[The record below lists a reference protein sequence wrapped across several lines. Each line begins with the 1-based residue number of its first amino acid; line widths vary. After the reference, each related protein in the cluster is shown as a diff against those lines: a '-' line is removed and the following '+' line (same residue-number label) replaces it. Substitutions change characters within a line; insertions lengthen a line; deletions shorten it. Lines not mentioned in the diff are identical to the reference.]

1 MSTTEIDLSPD
12 SPPPRPPARPCRL
25 RFLGWGLAF
34 IVGVIVLF
42 GVLLG
47 SSWGLNML
55 ARGISALSTQLK
67 IERAEGRL
75 DHLVLSGVQFQNA
88 NLQLQLDRLELAWS
102 PLQLRSAHVDIQLLK
117 LGQVDYQARQ
127 PSSDPLTLPSSLAS
141 PVTVQVQKIELGGVT
156 IDHQPILTG
165 LLGRFESQPQQHR
178 LTLSEVRSPW
188 GQMNGGLSV
197 QVARPF
203 ALKGQLAWAGGTTQQ
218 PSQAQLAVTGS
229 LSHVQLQLQADSLGL
244 SAQGKA
250 ELQPFAGSIG
260 AVVQQAQLTFA
271 HWNPASIVP
280 SAPTAMLSGEL
291 LLPKP
296 TGPNAE
302 RVGVLSIQNVQPGH
316 FSAQHLPFHTLS
328 TQMRLNPDGLAL
340 SAGRI
345 ALLGGALGFD
355 GQITR
360 SHLNLQ
366 TQWFD
371 VNAAECWG
379 SAAPATE
386 ISGVISVQGRI
397 EQPVVA
403 VDWRDGARK
412 LTAQIAYLPHTS
424 SLPPR
429 VQLKQAVFSEH
440 RAQLNMS
447 GEWSLAAPHA
457 FSGRVSSVDID
468 LSRFWPSWPRSQ
480 LNVQWQGQ
488 GALLPKKVLESSW
501 TILPSTLQAVPLSG
515 HGKVHVQGDHVES
528 MDVALHAGHNH
539 VVASGAFGRRGE
551 RLAIQVDAPA
561 LAELGAGF
569 SGRAALKLAAIGEW
583 LDPQVEINASANNLR
598 IPSILQLAQAELH
611 GALWP
616 GTTGRVG
623 LSGSLQGL
631 SAAQLDVR
639 QLTVSASGVQ
649 RDHRLTLAA
658 QGLVAKQ
665 ALDMRIALQGGLSSA
680 MRWQGKIEALSN
692 QGAWPVSLSKPVKM
706 SVSPELFTL
715 ESADVQ
721 ALGGRW
727 RLAQWIWKKGE
738 GIQSKGT
745 FSRVSLL
752 PWLAMNPRIAASQL
766 DVGGAWDV
774 QWLERLAGQVQI
786 FRERGDFS
794 VLPPDGGAHPLALG
808 LKDAKLLLTLNHD
821 QLRVQG
827 DLASALGGLSMQ
839 AKTSFVREGGRW
851 RWGRSSLLDAQL
863 DAEMTSI
870 KPLGVLLNPW
880 WVVDGRLRAR
890 VTATGTVGTPRL
902 SGHIDG
908 GQLAVRDARQG
919 WVLEQGVLRAGFNDQ
934 RLTLEQLRFKGGDGW
949 VESDGSLLFSSRGL
963 SANLKTRLHAF
974 TMVSR
979 PDRLLVGSGQ
989 INAQWG
995 AAGLSAEGAIR
1006 VDRGSIEI
1014 PRGDTPRLSEDV
1026 IIHGRASRPEAKATW
1041 PIHAVLSLDLG
1052 DQLHVFGR
1060 GVDVNLGGVVKLS
1073 TKPELGLVASGA
1085 VKVLKGQY
1093 VAYGQNLAIERG
1105 IVNFQGALDNPGLDI
1120 VAMRRAQNVA
1130 AGVAISGTVNS
1141 PRVRLVS
1148 EPSVPDIQ
1156 KLSWLVLGKQS
1167 LSDES
1172 SDSQLLMTAASALL
1186 SDSELMSFQQRMA
1199 HQFGLDDISIGSLSN
1214 RKASVS
1220 NSGTPLEGRVIQLGK
1235 RLSDK
1240 VYLSYE
1246 QGLAGAGQLVKLS
1259 YQLNKNWSFSTRA
1272 GDESAADIFYT
1283 LRFD

>member
-1 MSTTEIDLSPD
+1 MSTTDLSP
-12 SPPPRPPARPCRL
+12 SSSTPPLPPARPRWF
-25 RFLGWGLAF
+25 RYLGWGLTCM
-34 IVGVIVLF
+34 VGLIILF
-42 GVLLG
+42 GTLLG
-47 SSWGLNML
+47 SSWGLNVL
-55 ARGISALSTQLK
+55 ARGVSALSTPLK

-75 DHLVLSGVQFQNA
+75 DHLVLSGIQFQNA

-102 PLQLRSAHVDIQLLK
+102 PLQLWSGHVDIQWLK
-117 LGQVDYQARQ
+117 LGQVNYQARQ
-127 PSSDPLTLPSSLAS
+127 PSSDPLTLPSSLAL
-141 PVTVQVQKIELGGVT
+141 PVTVQIQKIELGGVS
-156 IDHQPILTG
+156 IDRQPILTG
-165 LLGRFESQPQQHR
+165 LLGQFDSQPRQHR

-188 GQMNGGLSV
+188 GQMNGGLFV

-203 ALKGQLAWAGGTTQQ
+203 ALKGQLAWAGGSAQQ
-218 PSQAQLAVTGS
+218 PSQAQLVATGS

-244 SAQGKA
+244 SAQGNA

-271 HWNPASIVP
+271 HWNPASVVP
-280 SAPTAMLSGEL
+280 SAPSAMLSGQL
-291 LLPKP
+291 SLPKP
-296 TGPNAE
+296 AAQDSK
-302 RVGVLSIQNVQPGH
+302 RVGALSIQNTQPGH
-316 FSAQHLPFHTLS
+316 LSAQRLPFRAFS
-328 TQMRLNPDGLAL
+328 TQIRLDSREIAF
-340 SAGRI
+340 SEGRV
-345 ALLGGALGFD
+345 ALLDGALGFN
-355 GQITR
+355 GQI
-360 SHLNLQ
+360 SHSNINVH
-366 TQWFD
+366 TEWFN

-379 SAAPATE
+379 PAAPATE
-386 ISGVISVQGRI
+386 VSGTVGVQGRL

-403 VDWRDGARK
+403 IDWRDGARK
-412 LTAQIAYLPHTS
+412 LTAQIAYLPLTS

-429 VQLKQAVFSEH
+429 IQLKQAVFSEH

-488 GALLPKKVLESSW
+488 GALLPERVLESAW
-501 TILPSTLQAVPLSG
+501 TISPSTLQAAPLSG
-515 HGKVHVQGDHVES
+515 HGQVHMQGSHIER
-528 MDVALHAGHNH
+528 MDVVLHAGRNH
-539 VVASGAFGRRGE
+539 VLASGALGRRGE
-551 RLAIQVDAPA
+551 RLSIKVDAPS
-561 LAELGAGF
+561 LGELGAGF
-569 SGRAALKLAAIGEW
+569 SGQAALQITAMGEW
-583 LDPQVEINASANNLR
+583 LDPHIDLKASAQNLK
-598 IPSILQLAQAELH
+598 IPSVLQLAQAELH

-616 GTTGRVG
+616 GATGRVA
-623 LSGSLQGL
+623 LSGSLHKL
-631 SAAQLDVR
+631 STPQVDLHE
-639 QLTVSASGVQ
+639 LTVSASGVQ
-649 RDHRLTLAA
+649 RDHRLTVAA
-658 QGLVAKQ
+658 RGHAAKQ
-665 ALDMRIALQGGLSSA
+665 AMDARIAVRGRLDSA
-680 MRWQGKIEALSN
+680 MRWQGTVDTLSN
-692 QGAWPVSLSKPVKM
+692 QGMWPIVLSKPVKV
-706 SVSPELFTL
+706 SVSPEQLVV
-715 ESADVQ
+715 ESADLQ

-727 RLAQWIWKKGE
+727 HLAQFAWKKGD
-738 GIQSKGT
+738 GFRSKGA
-745 FSRVSLL
+745 FSRLSLS
-752 PWLAMNPRIAASQL
+752 PWLAMHPRITASQL
-766 DVGGAWDV
+766 EMGGAWDV
-774 QWLERLAGQVQI
+774 QWLDRLAGRVQL

-794 VLPPDGGAHPLALG
+794 IVPPEGGAQPLALG
-808 LKDAKLLLTLNHD
+808 LKDVRLLLTLSHD
-821 QLRVQG
+821 QIRAQG
-827 DLASALGGLSMQ
+827 DVASALGGMSLQ
-839 AKTSFVREGGRW
+839 AKTTLMRESGQW
-851 RWGRSSLLDAQL
+851 RWGRSSPLDAQL

-870 KPLGVLLNPW
+870 KALGALLNPW

-890 VTATGTVGTPRL
+890 MTATGTVGMPRL
-902 SGHIDG
+902 SGRIDG

-919 WVLEQGVLRAGFNDQ
+919 WVLEQGVLHAGFNDQ
-934 RLTLEQLRFKGGDGW
+934 RLVLEQLRFKGGAGW
-949 VESDGSLLFSSRGL
+949 VESDGSLLFSVSGL
-963 SANLKTRLHAF
+963 SANFKTRLHAF

-1014 PRGDTPRLSEDV
+1014 PRGDTPHLSEDV
-1026 IIHGRASRPEAKATW
+1026 AVKGRSPSLVPQTSI
-1041 PIHAVLSLDLG
+1041 PIQAVLSLDLG

-1060 GVDVNLGGVVKLS
+1060 GVDVNVGGVVKLS
-1073 TKPELGLVASGA
+1073 AKPEQGLVASGA

-1093 VAYGQNLAIERG
+1093 AAYGQNLAIERG

-1120 VAMRRAQNVA
+1120 VAMRRAQSVA

-1214 RKASVS
+1214 RKTSVS
-1220 NSGTPLEGRVIQLGK
+1220 NSGLPLEGRVIQLGK

-1272 GDESAADIFYT
+1272 GDESAADVFYT